1 MIRRRFCVAL
11 AALSLLSIAACQ
23 DPVATMP
30 VPLPP
35 GSIAGTSAL
44 AAPDSDSYIVLFA
57 PSPANVDNHA
67 AEVARTHGGKL
78 SRVYHTAVRGFAG
91 HFSPAAAAAIA
102 RRPDVMLIERDRSM
116 HITGTQTNA
125 PWGLDRVDQR
135 ALPLSGT
142 YAYAATGA
150 GVNVYIL
157 DTGIRTTHAEFGGRA
172 TSDFNAINDGN
183 GAGDCNG
190 HGTHVSGTVGGATY
204 GIAKQVTLHAV
215 RVLNCDGNAPTS
227 AVIAGVDWV
236 TANHVNPAVANMSLG
251 GDASAALDDAIRN
264 SIAAGVTYALA
275 AGNSDADACASS
287 PSRVTE
293 ALVVGATSSGDARA
307 SFSNYGPCLDLF
319 APGVGILSAYNGSD
333 TQLATANGTSM
344 AAPHVAGAAALYL
357 QINPGA
363 SPNDVAAALVDN
375 ATSDVVGNAG
385 SGSANRLLYTAFLGG
400 SADPPSANQPPVARF
415 TPSCSGF
422 TCTLDGTSSTD
433 DVGVVRYAWDLGKFP
448 EPTATGAIVTA
459 AYPHAGPRTV
469 TLTVTD
475 AEGATSSTTQ
485 TIEVGETPPP
495 PPAQNQPPV
504 ASFTVSC
511 DANFTCTLD
520 GRTSSDDGGIVSWD
534 WDLGKYPDPTAS
546 GSLVTVAYP
555 HAGPRTVTLTVR
567 DAEGLTRSV
576 TRTFDVP

>member
-1 MIRRRFCVAL
+1 M
-11 AALSLLSIAACQ
+11 
-23 DPVATMP
+23 TP
-30 VPLPP
+30 VPLSPA
-35 GSIAGTSAL
+35 SIAGTNAL

-57 PSPANVDNHA
+57 PSPTNVDNHA

-236 TANHVNPAVANMSLG
+236 TANHVKPAVANMSLG

-264 SIAAGVTYALA
+264 SIVAGVTYALA

-344 AAPHVAGAAALYL
+344 AAPHVTGAAALYL
-357 QINPGA
+357 QLSPGA

-400 SADPPSANQPPVARF
+400 SEDPPSANQPPVARF
-415 TPSCSGF
+415 TASCSGF

-448 EPTATGAIVTA
+448 DHGRDRHGRVPARRA
-459 AYPHAGPRTV
+459 AHRHADGDRRGRCDE
-469 TLTVTD
+469 LDD
-475 AEGATSSTTQ
+475 ADDRGRRSTTRGESTAGRGLHGVVRRQ
-485 TIEVGETPPP
+485 LHVHARRAHLERRRRHRLVGLGPGEISRSYGQRFARDRGL
-495 PPAQNQPPV
+495 PARG
-504 ASFTVSC
+504 AAHG
-511 DANFTCTLD
+511 DAY
-520 GRTSSDDGGIVSWD
+520 S
-534 WDLGKYPDPTAS
+534 P
-546 GSLVTVAYP
+546 
-555 HAGPRTVTLTVR
+555 
-567 DAEGLTRSV
+567 
-576 TRTFDVP
+576 

>member
-11 AALSLLSIAACQ
+11 AALSLLSVAACQ
-23 DPVATMP
+23 DPVATTP

-35 GSIAGTSAL
+35 ASIAGTSAL

-215 RVLNCDGNAPTS
+215 RVLNCNGNAPTS

-357 QINPGA
+357 QLNPGA

-400 SADPPSANQPPVARF
+400 SEDPPSANQPPVARF
-415 TPSCSGF
+415 TVSCSGF

-459 AYPHAGPRTV
+459 VYPHAGPRTV

-504 ASFTVSC
+504 ARLHRLVRRQLHVHARRAHLERRRRHRLVGLGPGEISRSYGQRFARDRGLPARGAAHG
-511 DANFTCTLD
+511 DAY
-520 GRTSSDDGGIVSWD
+520 S
-534 WDLGKYPDPTAS
+534 P
-546 GSLVTVAYP
+546 
-555 HAGPRTVTLTVR
+555 
-567 DAEGLTRSV
+567 
-576 TRTFDVP
+576 